1 MRRRPKTIVTGGGQA
16 SSGDATLD
24 WVQTQQLSDQ
34 VCFYVYK
41 AGFWASQIPGY
52 NS

>member
-34 VCFYVYK
+34 VSFMYIRQGL
-41 AGFWASQIPGY
+41 GFSHIPR
-52 NS
+52 S